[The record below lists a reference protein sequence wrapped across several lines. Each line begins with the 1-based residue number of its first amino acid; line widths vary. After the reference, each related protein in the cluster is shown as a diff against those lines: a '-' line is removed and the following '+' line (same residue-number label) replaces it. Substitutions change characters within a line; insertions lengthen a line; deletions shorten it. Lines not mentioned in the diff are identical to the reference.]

1 MESLGTCP
9 LSSIGQSVCLR
20 SKRLG
25 IRIPQ
30 GALKPVFTGF
40 CFAPNIENHEFHE
53 KC

>member
-1 MESLGTCP
+1 MKSLDKDKCP

-30 GALKPVFTGF
+30 GAQKKPVFETGF
-40 CFAPNIENHEFHE
+40 LF
-53 KC
+53 